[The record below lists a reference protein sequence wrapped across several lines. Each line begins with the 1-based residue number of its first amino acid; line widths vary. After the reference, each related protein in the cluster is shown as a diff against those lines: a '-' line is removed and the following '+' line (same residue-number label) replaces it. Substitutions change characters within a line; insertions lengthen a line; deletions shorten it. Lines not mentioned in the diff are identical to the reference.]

1 MYDLSKDLKDLPS
14 RAAALTARGARELDA
29 PPPPDVQP
37 RWDIPDVVV
46 VTAAISGRVSREAA
60 SGTPRSYPLDF
71 DSFVQTSAE
80 VIEAGAAGV
89 HIDFGGIA
97 AIQQSGLSVPECYDK
112 VITGIRAATSHDW
125 IPDCNVLRGQN
136 FYENVYPI
144 TAGLTETVPMA
155 PNFPV
160 DWMESVAT
168 LSGQHGVRVFFSI
181 HSAAEVDLANR
192 YIYSRG
198 LAGRPACW
206 LILIGYQYDNA
217 TDRLA
222 AYLAHPRAMLDELT
236 LIVDRIKEIDP
247 QGFIQVCA
255 AGRAGHYMA
264 ATAMLLGLHVRVG
277 TEDTVWRYPH
287 RDELLDNNVEMVDR
301 ARATAESLGRR
312 LATPAEFR
320 QIIGLPQPSAA
331 KTATSATAR

>member
-1 MYDLSKDLKDLPS
+1 MYDLEKDLKDLPS
-14 RAAALTARGARELDA
+14 RAAALAARGARELDA

-37 RWDIPDVVV
+37 RWDIPEVVV
-46 VTAAISGRVSREAA
+46 LTAAISGRVSREAA

-71 DSFVQTSAE
+71 DSFVQTSAQ

-112 VITGIRAATSHDW
+112 VISDIRAATSHDW
-125 IPDCNVLRGQN
+125 IPDCNVLRGRN

-168 LSGQHGVRVFFSI
+168 VSQRQGVRVFFSI

-192 YIYSRG
+192 LIYSRG
-198 LAGRPACW
+198 LAGAPACW
-206 LILIGYQYDNA
+206 LILIGYQYDDA

-236 LIVDRIKEIDP
+236 LIVDRIREIDP
-247 QGFIQVCA
+247 AGFIQVCA
-255 AGRAGHYMA
+255 AGRAGHYL
-264 ATAMLLGLHVRVG
+264 ATAAMLLGLHVRVG

-287 RDELLDNNVEMVDR
+287 RDELLENNVEMVQR
-301 ARATAESLGRR
+301 VRATAESLGRR

-320 QIIGLPQPSAA
+320 QMIGLAQPSAA
-331 KTATSATAR
+331 AAVATVTAS